1 MTRLIA
7 AFLLAF
13 AGSAVVGALS
23 SGCGPMC
30 ECSPTPQSPAPQ
42 SPLPVRSFF
51 SVNDAGKDLSSSDPE
66 SGTVEVT
73 GNTVVIRYDTGGV
86 HHEVVYDVVG
96 PGQGIATARSEKP
109 PQYVTSPAERR
120 CRAPARPRLRGTRGL
135 AD

>member
-13 AGSAVVGALS
+13 AGSAAVGALS
-23 SGCGPMC
+23 SGCGGPMC
-30 ECSPTPQSPAPQ
+30 DCSPTPQSPAPQ

-51 SVNDAGKDLSSSDPE
+51 SVNDAGKDFSSSDPE

-73 GNTVVIRYDTGGV
+73 GNTVVIRYDTSGV

-96 PGQGIATARSEKP
+96 PGQGLTTAS
-109 PQYVTSPAERR
+109 T
-120 CRAPARPRLRGTRGL
+120 L
-135 AD
+135 